1 MGLPHAT
8 LIMNI
13 ETAGNRIKV
22 KRELEDV
29 TSEAPARDEAS
40 TAPFV
45 AMLVCNVILLL
56 MFAA

>member
-1 MGLPHAT
+1 MRKT
-8 LIMNI
+8 
-13 ETAGNRIKV
+13 TAVV

-56 MFAA
+56 MLAA